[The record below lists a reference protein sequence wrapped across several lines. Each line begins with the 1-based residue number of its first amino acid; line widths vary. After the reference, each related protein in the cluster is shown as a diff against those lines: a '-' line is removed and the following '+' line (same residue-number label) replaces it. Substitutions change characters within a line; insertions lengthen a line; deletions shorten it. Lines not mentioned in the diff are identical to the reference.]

1 MIQDPGR
8 LESKLGYR
16 FKDPALLSQALTH
29 RSAGRQNNERLEF
42 LGDAILD
49 LVIAECLFERYS
61 SATEGELSRMRA
73 NLVNREVLAEIAG
86 ELELGQFLQLGLGER
101 KSGGK
106 RRVSILADSVEA
118 LIAAIYLESGLPDTT
133 GVVKRLFEHRMLAGD
148 IAQPRKDSKTRLQ
161 ELMQSRGLALP
172 SYDIQEVLGEAHDQT
187 FSFACSVA
195 LLAEPLIGRGRS
207 KRMAEQ
213 DAAEQALARL
223 EDRP

>member
-8 LESKLGYR
+8 LESRLGYA

-29 RSAGRQNNERLEF
+29 RSAGRQHNERLEF

-49 LVIAECLFERYS
+49 LVIAECLYEQYPR
-61 SATEGELSRMRA
+61 ATEGELSRMRA
-73 NLVNREVLAEIAG
+73 NLVNRDVLAEIAA

-118 LIAAIYLESGLPDTT
+118 LIAAVYLESGLERVMQ
-133 GVVKRLFEHRMLAGD
+133 VVKHLFSDRMLAAD
-148 IAQPRKDSKTRLQ
+148 IARPRKDSKTRLQ

-172 SYDIQEVLGEAHDQT
+172 SYRVQEVQGEAHDQI
-187 FSFACSVA
+187 FSVECRVE
-195 LLAEPLIGRGRS
+195 LLDEAQIGQGRS
-207 KRMAEQ
+207 KRIAEQ
-213 DAAEQALARL
+213 DAAEQVLVLL
-223 EDRP
+223 EEDV